1 MYTIIVIMVW
11 LWVYKMIKLSKITS
25 DVNKNKQKTQPNQ
38 ITANKTKHNKQTK
51 KNTQELRHWRDLQTQ
66 TCLKKQTN
74 KNKTEVFCSL

>member
-38 ITANKTKHNKQTK
+38 TTANKTKHNKQ

>member
-25 DVNKNKQKTQPNQ
+25 DINKNKQKTQPNQ
-38 ITANKTKHNKQTK
+38 ITANKTKHNKQK
-51 KNTQELRHWRDLQTQ
+51 KNTQELQHWRDLQTQ